1 MYTYLFLQRSPD
13 LILPEG
19 IAGSL
24 HLVTAADVTAVVEP
38 DLDPESL
45 QVNDERLMQA
55 VLCHDRVI
63 RDLFGQTTVLPL
75 RFGTCFVSKDKLVE
89 HLTTHANVYL
99 EKLGQLAGQ
108 AEFTLKLT
116 PQAPPEN
123 SLPEATSGKAYFL
136 AKKQRWQQ
144 QADFQNQQQQ
154 SLAEL
159 QRAIAHLCPHLI
171 VGEPREGIERFYLLA
186 PRAAELTLGAAIE
199 RLQVEYPSW
208 HLSLGEALPPYHF
221 V

>member
-38 DLDPESL
+38 DLNLESL

-63 RDLFGQTTVLPL
+63 RDLFGQATVLSL
-75 RFGTCFVSKDKLVE
+75 RFGTCFVSEEKLVE
-89 HLTTHANVYL
+89 HLTIHAAAYL
-99 EKLGQLAGQ
+99 KKLGQLAGQ

-116 PQAPPEN
+116 PQACTAAP
-123 SLPEATSGKAYFL
+123 LPDATSGKAYFL
-136 AKKQRWQQ
+136 AKKQQLQQ
-144 QADFQNQQQQ
+144 QAEFQRQQQR

-186 PRAAELTLGAAIE
+186 PRSAELTLVAAIE
-199 RLQVEYPSW
+199 RLQVEYPGW
-208 HLSLGEALPPYHF
+208 ELSLGEALPPYHF